1 MHKEKL
7 LFLLLFLLA
16 CTHKRQYELPANRDT
31 AISIKNIV
39 YGVNDSQQNMD
50 VYLPKKRDVQNTPVV
65 IMIHGGSW
73 ITGSKSD
80 FNGLGLDSF
89 FGAKGCAMV
98 NMNYRL
104 DVTYRNAAPL
114 QLEDIGLVMEY
125 IKIKAAAWQ
134 INPNRV
140 CLFGRSSGAQM
151 ALLYAYSKNQDG
163 RIKTVIDGFGPTNL
177 VDSSVVHTALGLN
190 VTYLLGSYISNAQL
204 WYDASPIFYM
214 AGALPTVIFQGTEDQ
229 LVLPIQS
236 KMLHDSLEIRSVPNL
251 LFDWVGNG
259 HGWDQSKWLQCR
271 EPAWAFA
278 QQYL

>member
-1 MHKEKL
+1 MRNT
-7 LFLLLFLLA
+7 LLLFPLSFLLS
-16 CTHKRQYELPANRDT
+16 CTHKHQYELPANSDT
-31 AISIKNIV
+31 AISYKNIV
-39 YGVNDSQQNMD
+39 YGVDDSEQDMD
-50 VYLPKKRDVQNTPVV
+50 VYLPKKRDMQNTPVV

-73 ITGSKSD
+73 VTGTKAD

-89 FGAKGCAMV
+89 FGSKGCAMV

-104 DVTYRNAAPL
+104 DVIYRNAAPL
-114 QLEDIGLVMEY
+114 QLEDIGLVMAY
-125 IKIKAAAWQ
+125 IKSKAAAWQ

-151 ALLYAYSKNQDG
+151 ALLYAYSKNLDG

-177 VDSSVVHTALGLN
+177 VDSSVVNTTLGIN
-190 VTYLLGSYISNAQL
+190 VTYLLGPYINNTQL
-204 WYDASPIFYM
+204 WYNASPIFYM

-229 LVLPIQS
+229 LVFPIQS
-236 KMLHDSLEIRSVPNL
+236 KMLQDSLEIRSVPNL
-251 LFDWVGNG
+251 FFDWVGNG